1 MLTGPYYGDELCEK
15 DQLEATDLGADVS
28 FESAYPSEEKK
39 RIPPELSV
47 SHANDWL
54 RLYLPCVWFTT
65 LQKTGYDS
73 WGLWWGKTVQAR
85 SGVGWFI
92 VVFKCWCTYHS
103 HIIFVFEYCCFV
115 DPEMNTMK
123 WLLAE
128 EVILHKENV
137 PSKTLVES
145 KFNIQHTPLSLKVYI
160 WLFVFAVVSSWNM
173 HWNTCTYCN
182 WWRDPGAKLST
193 CHVPNYVDV
202 SYSCTTGA
210 IQCYFESQ
218 REVGERW
225 LILTGRGGFFS
236 KANTGGSDLRVSYAC
251 TSLFVNTTDIINL
264 YLSFMCAGQKWSMM
278 GKRIRIRGSG
288 NYPWTVCQRNQINV
302 LNKAPLQ

>member
-1 MLTGPYYGDELCEK
+1 MLKWTFVSLCTSDRSQGLPTNHAYRPILWWWIMWERSTGGHWFRCW
-15 DQLEATDLGADVS
+15 TWCI
-28 FESAYPSEEKK
+28 FW
-39 RIPPELSV
+39 ISV
-47 SHANDWL
+47 SIWEKEADSTWTLSKSCKWL
-54 RLYLPCVWFTT
+54 TKTIFTMC
-65 LQKTGYDS
+65 LIYYFAEDGYDS

-115 DPEMNTMK
+115 DPEMNTIK

-128 EVILHKENV
+128 EVKLRKENV

-145 KFNIQHTPLSLKVYI
+145 KFNIQHTPLSLKVYV

-193 CHVPNYVDV
+193 CHVPNNVDI
-202 SYSCTTGA
+202 SYSYTTGA
-210 IQCYFESQ
+210 IHCYFESQ

-225 LILTGRGGFFS
+225 LILTSRRGFFS
-236 KANTGGSDLRVSYAC
+236 KMPFYCVHLWIYKATVFKQIWCVSDMYTNT
-251 TSLFVNTTDIINL
+251 
-264 YLSFMCAGQKWSMM
+264 
-278 GKRIRIRGSG
+278 
-288 NYPWTVCQRNQINV
+288 
-302 LNKAPLQ
+302 